1 MSINAPPVSARAPEP
16 RGMPT
21 PEAIHKQ
28 YLATRRWF
36 LFLVLL
42 MVLVSLGLIVWVFFI
57 ASIEKAT
64 VAILA
69 PAANLTLILA
79 PVLAAAAGVE
89 RTLETTFN
97 IMENSWKKLV
107 AYLGKGL
114 RWLNSAE
121 LEVESAR
128 QWLADVSTRYNQELR
143 SLEIKDG
150 MTASDLSSEMQD
162 KISAAKSMLDL
173 AQTRLDDAENN
184 LANVTSSDGYRSAKA
199 AASIVLGLIIGVV
212 VSTLGQLQMFAML
225 GIGSVPA
232 RVDVFITGLVIGTG
246 SYPVHSLVGI
256 LQQTKETLDGA
267 KGYLNRI
274 GTPFTA
280 QKTTEMKPASE
291 ETGAGPKLV
300 EKVSVETTE
309 KPAASS

>member
-1 MSINAPPVSARAPEP
+1 MTANVSNLSVRTPEP
-16 RGMPT
+16 GGMPT
-21 PEAIHKQ
+21 PEAIFKQ
-28 YLATRRWF
+28 HVATRRWF

-42 MVLVSLGLIVWVFFI
+42 MVLLSLGLIVWVFFI

-64 VAILA
+64 VATLA

-121 LEVESAR
+121 LEVKSAR
-128 QWLADVSTRYNQELR
+128 QWLAEVSTRYNQELR
-143 SLEIKDG
+143 SLEIREG
-150 MTASDLSSEMQD
+150 MSVSELSNEMQD
-162 KISAAKSMLDL
+162 KISSAKAMLDL
-173 AQTRLDDAENN
+173 ALKRLDDAENN
-184 LANVTSSDGYRSAKA
+184 LSNVTSSDGYRSAKA

-212 VSTLGQLQMFAML
+212 VSALGQLQMFAML
-225 GIGSVPA
+225 GIGSVPP

-246 SYPVHSLVGI
+246 STRS
-256 LQQTKETLDGA
+256 T
-267 KGYLNRI
+267 R
-274 GTPFTA
+274 
-280 QKTTEMKPASE
+280 
-291 ETGAGPKLV
+291 
-300 EKVSVETTE
+300 
-309 KPAASS
+309 

>member
-1 MSINAPPVSARAPEP
+1 MSINVSNLSVRTPEP
-16 RGMPT
+16 GGMPT
-21 PEAIHKQ
+21 PEAIFKQ
-28 YLATRRWF
+28 HLTTRRWF

-42 MVLVSLGLIVWVFFI
+42 MILLSLGLIVWVFFL
-57 ASIEKAT
+57 ATIEKAT
-64 VAILA
+64 VATLA

-114 RWLNSAE
+114 RWLNSAQ

-128 QWLADVSTRYNQELR
+128 QWLAEVSTRYNQELR
-143 SLEIKDG
+143 SLEIREG
-150 MTASDLSSEMQD
+150 MSVSELSNEMQD
-162 KISAAKSMLDL
+162 KISSAKAMLDL
-173 AQTRLDDAENN
+173 ALKRLDDAENN
-184 LANVTSSDGYRSAKA
+184 LSNVTSSDGYRSAKA
-199 AASIVLGLIIGVV
+199 AASIVLGLIIGVI
-212 VSTLGQLQMFAML
+212 VSALGQLQMFAML
-225 GIGSVPA
+225 GIGSVPP

-256 LQQTKETLDGA
+256 LQQTKDTLDGA
-267 KGYLNRI
+267 KGYLNRL
-274 GTPFTA
+274 GTPFTS
-280 QKTTEMKPASE
+280 QKTTEVKPASN

-300 EKVSVETTE
+300 EKVSVEPTE
-309 KPAASS
+309 KPTPSS